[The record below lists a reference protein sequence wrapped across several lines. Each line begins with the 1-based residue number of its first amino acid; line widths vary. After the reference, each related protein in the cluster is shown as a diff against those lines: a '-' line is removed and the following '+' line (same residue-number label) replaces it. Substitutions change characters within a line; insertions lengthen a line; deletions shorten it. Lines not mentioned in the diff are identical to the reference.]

1 MKRSMLPAVL
11 LSGCMHMPVVVE
23 LKDWR
28 IVADNS
34 CELRLGDGYVTSAKF
49 ASELVRKQPGIKNV
63 ELRTARD
70 MPYRCISEFIYV
82 SQRSG
87 IKKIRFVPQS

>member
-1 MKRSMLPAVL
+1 MKRAMLSAVM
-11 LSGCMHMPVVVE
+11 LSGCMHAPVVVE
-23 LKDWR
+23 LNDWR
-28 IVADNS
+28 IIADNS

-49 ASELVRKQPGIKNV
+49 ASELVLKQPGAKNV

-87 IKKIRFVPQS
+87 IKRIRFIPQK